1 MRIQIFYNNIEYF
14 NIIFNYSINIHK
26 GGRMKKG
33 FTLAEVLIT
42 LGVIGIVAAMTLP
55 ALVQKNNTLTV
66 ETRLKKFYTTINQA
80 INQAQAEYGDKENWI
95 IENNTTFYEHYLKKY
110 LKTIGKKELDTS
122 NLMLYF
128 PDGSACIVNI
138 YHGGDNNRGG
148 HLVFCPKSLDCE
160 DGMDKDLYG
169 RKQFLFGYFPNT
181 EGESFI
187 MHSKKGVEPYAVYW
201 SGKNKQILYND
212 GCNAEKSS
220 GSYCTKI
227 IQLNNWRIP
236 KDYPYKL

>member
-1 MRIQIFYNNIEYF
+1 MYVQI
-14 NIIFNYSINIHK
+14 NYSADF
-26 GGRMKKG
+26 GGGGQTGFLSAKG

-42 LGVIGIVAAMTLP
+42 LGIIGIVAAMTLP
-55 ALVQKNNTLTV
+55 ALVQKNHTLTV

-128 PDGSACIVNI
+128 PEGSACIVNI

-201 SGKNKQILYND
+201 SGKYKDIQILYND
-212 GCNAEKSS
+212 GCNSKTSK
-220 GSYCTKI
+220 GSFCTKI
-227 IQLNNWRIP
+227 IQLNGWKIP
-236 KDYPYKL
+236 KDYPFRL